1 MQNPFYGYGTIVL
14 GQRLVGRDH
23 DIQRFTDYLSS
34 YSGSLSVIGEHR
46 MGKSSLLY
54 EILERITKAKVN
66 FCYTWLDIS
75 TLPNSIMAFR
85 EMLEGLLECLEGQ
98 GQPLPESL
106 GPVRQRDSADSYS
119 AYRRCQQGLNLLRK
133 AGISSLIVLDE
144 FDAVRQF
151 EEPESFIRRL
161 RALIDARHTTGL
173 SVVTISRR
181 SLLAIE
187 KQLGGISNLDGVC
200 EKHYVT
206 PLGDEG
212 LSEIVKR
219 CGEVWQPSA
228 EEYELLRW
236 YTGGHPYL
244 AEMILCHSWEAQ
256 SVSVGIEKSTAN
268 ILDHY
273 QHLRDLLT
281 EDDLFEQLLQ
291 ITVGPRWNL
300 KTESLARLKQYGLI
314 KPVSGE
320 NGTHQYRGWS
330 EHFQAYL
337 EKCSREIPLWE
348 IWKTTENTL
357 RDLIESVCYQ
367 ELGADWLNKLCK
379 RHESVKK
386 IIEGY
391 ELEEADGRK
400 RKIEGCQDRMLKEQR
415 HFGLSASDRILEYTY
430 PADLWTIIGAEWKT
444 FQDFLGGKNK
454 NTKYWGE
461 RFALLAKIRNP
472 IAHNREYVVSEHE
485 LTLVQAYCK
494 EILAAI
500 NKE

>member
-1 MQNPFYGYGTIVL
+1 MSNLTMQNPFYGYGTIVL

-23 DIQRFTDYLSS
+23 DIQHFTDYLSS

-46 MGKSSLLY
+46 IGKSSLLY
-54 EILERITKAKVN
+54 EILERITKVNIN
-66 FCYTWLDIS
+66 FCYARLDVS
-75 TLPNSIMAFR
+75 TLPNSIVAFQ
-85 EMLEGLLECLEGQ
+85 EMLNGLIECLEGQ
-98 GQPLPESL
+98 GQPLPEPL
-106 GPVRQRDSADSYS
+106 EPVRKRESADSYS

-133 AGISSLIVLDE
+133 TGISSLIVLDE

-151 EEPESFIRRL
+151 QESESFIKRL

-187 KQLGGISNLDGVC
+187 KQLSGISNLDGVC

-206 PLGDEG
+206 PLSEEG

-219 CGEVWQPSA
+219 CGENWQPSA
-228 EEYELLRW
+228 EDYELLKW

-337 EKCSREIPLWE
+337 EKCSREIPFVA
-348 IWKTTENTL
+348 IWGKTENTI
-357 RDLIESVCYQ
+357 RTLIKSVCYQ
-367 ELGADWLNKLCK
+367 ELGSEWLDKLCK

-386 IIEGY
+386 IIDGY

-400 RKIEGCQDRMLKEQR
+400 RKIEGCKDRMLREQKL
-415 HFGLSASDRILEYTY
+415 FGLNAPDKILDYTY
-430 PADLWTIIGAEWKT
+430 PMDLWTIIAAEWKI
-444 FQDFLGGKNK
+444 FQDYLLGGKNK
-454 NTKYWGE
+454 DKRYWNE
-461 RFALLAKIRNP
+461 RFTFLSKLRNP
-472 IAHNREYVVSEHE
+472 TAHTRDYLNM
-485 LTLVQAYCK
+485 
-494 EILAAI
+494 
-500 NKE
+500 N